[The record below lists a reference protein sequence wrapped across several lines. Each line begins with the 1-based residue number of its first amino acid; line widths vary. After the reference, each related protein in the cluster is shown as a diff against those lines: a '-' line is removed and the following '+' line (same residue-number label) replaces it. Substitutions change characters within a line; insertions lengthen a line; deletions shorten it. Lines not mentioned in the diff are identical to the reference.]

1 MTTSDQ
7 RWCGVKRMYEAL
19 TKYITKLDRS
29 EYGKWHVDT
38 EHKGTEDDP
47 IQMPFVGYE
56 RTVIDLERAIY
67 DFVDLHSEME
77 LTKYGEI
84 LEQNGLEWGTESME
98 KADVTGLDGR
108 AVMALL
114 VGALRADRFCE
125 GAFLGFLKSGAML
138 RWLQRLKGI
147 DEK

>member
-1 MTTSDQ
+1 V
-7 RWCGVKRMYEAL
+7 R
-19 TKYITKLDRS
+19 
-29 EYGKWHVDT
+29 
-38 EHKGTEDDP
+38 
-47 IQMPFVGYE
+47 
-56 RTVIDLERAIY
+56 
-67 DFVDLHSEME
+67 
-77 LTKYGEI
+77 
-84 LEQNGLEWGTESME
+84 
-98 KADVTGLDGR
+98 GLDGR